1 MCWLES
7 VAGAMFV
14 IGLTGGIGTGKS
26 EVSRLLGELGAEVI
40 EADKVAHEAYE
51 PGTPGW
57 REVVDA
63 FGEGVLDADGRI
75 DRKSLGGIVFGDEEA
90 RERLNAIIHPIVRRL
105 LEERIAKLEREGA
118 RVAVIEVPL
127 LVEAIKQ
134 QSRWT
139 RMLDEI
145 WVVIAPEDQ
154 AVARVRAR
162 SGLDET
168 AIRARIGSQA
178 TERERIEFADAVI
191 DNSGS
196 LRGLR
201 REVTNLWRE
210 RAPHN

>member
-1 MCWLES
+1 
-7 VAGAMFV
+7 MFV

-26 EVSRLLGELGAEVI
+26 TVSALLKELGAEVI

-51 PGTPGW
+51 PDTPGW
-57 REVVDA
+57 HEVVEA

-75 DRKSLGGIVFGDEEA
+75 DRKALGGIVFGDEEA
-90 RERLNAIIHPIVRRL
+90 RERLNAIVHPIVRRL
-105 LEERIAKLEREGA
+105 LEERIAGLERIGA
-118 RVAVIEVPL
+118 QAVVIEVPL

-134 QSRWT
+134 QSQWT

-145 WVVIAPEDQ
+145 WVVIASEDQ

-178 TERERIEFADAVI
+178 TDRERIEHADAVI

-196 LRGLR
+196 LEGLR
-201 REVTNLWRE
+201 REVTNLWRA
-210 RAPHN
+210 RAPQN

>member
-1 MCWLES
+1 
-7 VAGAMFV
+7 MFV

-51 PGTPGW
+51 PGTSGW
-57 REVVDA
+57 REVVEA

-75 DRKSLGGIVFGDEEA
+75 DRKALGGIVFDDDQA
-90 RERLNAIIHPIVRRL
+90 RERLNGIIHPIVRRL
-105 LEERIAKLEREGA
+105 LEERIAELERQGT

-139 RMLDEI
+139 QMLDEI
-145 WVVIAPEDQ
+145 WVVTAPEEE

-178 TERERIEFADAVI
+178 TERERIEFADAII
-191 DNSGS
+191 DNGGS
-196 LRGLR
+196 LEGLR
-201 REVTNLWRE
+201 REVMNLWRE

>member
-1 MCWLES
+1 
-7 VAGAMFV
+7 MFV

-40 EADKVAHEAYE
+40 QADKVAHEAYE

-57 REVVDA
+57 REVVEA

-75 DRKSLGGIVFGDEEA
+75 DRKRLGGIVFDDEQA
-90 RERLNAIIHPIVRRL
+90 REMLNGIVHPIVRRL
-105 LEERIAKLEREGA
+105 LEERIATLEREGT

-139 RMLDEI
+139 RLLDEI

-162 SGLDET
+162 SGLDEK
-168 AIRARIGSQA
+168 AIKARIGSQA

-196 LRGLR
+196 LEELR
-201 REVTNLWRE
+201 RQVTNLWRE

>member
-1 MCWLES
+1 
-7 VAGAMFV
+7 MFV

-51 PGTPGW
+51 PATPGW
-57 REVVDA
+57 REVVEA
-63 FGEGVLDADGRI
+63 FGEGVLNADGRI
-75 DRKSLGGIVFGDEEA
+75 DRKRLGGIVFDDEQA
-90 RERLNAIIHPIVRRL
+90 RERLNGIVHPIVRRL
-105 LEERIAKLEREGA
+105 LEERISKLKREGT

-145 WVVIAPEDQ
+145 WVVTAPEND
-154 AVARVRAR
+154 VVERVRAR

-191 DNSGS
+191 DNGGS
-196 LRGLR
+196 LEGLR

>member
-1 MCWLES
+1 
-7 VAGAMFV
+7 MFV

-26 EVSRLLGELGAEVI
+26 EVSRLLGEFGAEVI
-40 EADKVAHEAYE
+40 EADRVAHEAYE

-57 REVVDA
+57 REVLEA

-75 DRKSLGGIVFGDEEA
+75 DRKRLGGIVFDDEQA
-90 RERLNAIIHPIVRRL
+90 RERLNGIIHPIVRRL
-105 LEERIAKLEREGA
+105 LEEHIAELERQGTW
-118 RVAVIEVPL
+118 VAVIEVPL

-145 WVVIAPEDQ
+145 WVVTAPKNDV
-154 AVARVRAR
+154 VARVGAR

-178 TERERIEFADAVI
+178 TEEERIEYADAVI

-196 LRGLR
+196 LEGLR

>member
-1 MCWLES
+1 
-7 VAGAMFV
+7 MFV

-40 EADKVAHEAYE
+40 QADKVAHEAYE

-57 REVVDA
+57 REVVEA

-75 DRKSLGGIVFGDEEA
+75 DRKALGGIVFDDEQA
-90 RERLNAIIHPIVRRL
+90 RERLNAIVHPIVRRL
-105 LEERIAKLEREGA
+105 LEERIATLEREGT

-139 RMLDEI
+139 RLLDEI
-145 WVVIAPEDQ
+145 WVVTAPEDQ

-162 SGLDET
+162 SGLDEK
-168 AIRARIGSQA
+168 AIMARIGSQA

-191 DNSGS
+191 DNGGS
-196 LRGLR
+196 LEELR
-201 REVTNLWRE
+201 RQVTNLWRE

>member
-1 MCWLES
+1 
-7 VAGAMFV
+7 MFV

-57 REVVDA
+57 REVVEA

-75 DRKSLGGIVFGDEEA
+75 DRKRLGGIVFDDEQA
-90 RERLNAIIHPIVRRL
+90 REKLNGIIHPIVRRL
-105 LEERIAKLEREGA
+105 LEERIAEFERQGTS
-118 RVAVIEVPL
+118 VAVIEVPL
-127 LVEAIKQ
+127 LVEAIRQ

-145 WVVIAPEDQ
+145 WVVTAPEDEV
-154 AVARVRAR
+154 VARVRAR

-168 AIRARIGSQA
+168 ATRARIGSQA
-178 TERERIEFADAVI
+178 TEDERIQYADAVI
-191 DNSGS
+191 DNGGS
-196 LRGLR
+196 LEGLR

>member
-1 MCWLES
+1 
-7 VAGAMFV
+7 MFV

-26 EVSRLLGELGAEVI
+26 EVSRLLNELGAEVI

-51 PGTPGW
+51 PGTSGW
-57 REVVDA
+57 REVVEA

-75 DRKSLGGIVFGDEEA
+75 DRKALGGIVFDDDQA
-90 RERLNAIIHPIVRRL
+90 RERLNGIIHPIVRRL
-105 LEERIAKLEREGA
+105 LEERIAELERQGT

-139 RMLDEI
+139 QMLDEI
-145 WVVIAPEDQ
+145 WVVTAPEEE

-178 TERERIEFADAVI
+178 TERERIEFADAII
-191 DNSGS
+191 D
-196 LRGLR
+196 
-201 REVTNLWRE
+201 
-210 RAPHN
+210 

>member
-1 MCWLES
+1 
-7 VAGAMFV
+7 MFV

-26 EVSRLLGELGAEVI
+26 EVSRLLGELGAEII

-51 PGTPGW
+51 PGTPGY
-57 REVVDA
+57 REVVEA

-75 DRKSLGGIVFGDEEA
+75 DRKRLGGIVFDDDHA
-90 RERLNAIIHPIVRRL
+90 RERLNGIIHPIVRRL
-105 LEERIAKLEREGA
+105 LEERIAELECQGTS
-118 RVAVIEVPL
+118 VAVIEVPL
-127 LVEAIKQ
+127 LVEAIRQ

-139 RMLDEI
+139 QTLDEI
-145 WVVIAPEDQ
+145 WVVTAPEDQ

-191 DNSGS
+191 DNGGS
-196 LRGLR
+196 LDGLR

>member
-1 MCWLES
+1 
-7 VAGAMFV
+7 MFV
-14 IGLTGGIGTGKS
+14 IGLTGGIGMGKS

-57 REVVDA
+57 REVVEA

-75 DRKSLGGIVFGDEEA
+75 DRKRLGGIVFDDEEA
-90 RERLNAIIHPIVRRL
+90 RERLNAIVHPIVRRL
-105 LEERIAKLEREGA
+105 LEERIAKLELEGTSA
-118 RVAVIEVPL
+118 VVIEVPL

-145 WVVIAPEDQ
+145 WVVTAPEND

-162 SGLDET
+162 SGLDEK

-178 TERERIEFADAVI
+178 TDRERIEFADAVI
-191 DNSGS
+191 DNGGS
-196 LRGLR
+196 LEGLR

>member
-1 MCWLES
+1 
-7 VAGAMFV
+7 MFV

-51 PGTPGW
+51 TGTPGW
-57 REVVDA
+57 REVVEA
-63 FGEGVLDADGRI
+63 FGEDVLDANGRI
-75 DRKSLGGIVFGDEEA
+75 DRKRLGGIVFNDEQA
-90 RERLNAIIHPIVRRL
+90 RERLNGIIHPIVRRL
-105 LEERIAKLEREGA
+105 LEERIARHEREGA
-118 RVAVIEVPL
+118 RAVVVEVPL

-139 RMLDEI
+139 QMLDEI
-145 WVVIAPEDQ
+145 WVVTAPEDH

-162 SGLDET
+162 SGLDEN

-178 TERERIEFADAVI
+178 TERERIEFANAVI
-191 DNSGS
+191 DNGGS
-196 LRGLR
+196 LEGLR

>member
-1 MCWLES
+1 
-7 VAGAMFV
+7 MFV

-26 EVSRLLGELGAEVI
+26 EVSRLLGELGAKII

-57 REVVDA
+57 REVVEA

-75 DRKSLGGIVFGDEEA
+75 DRKRLGGIVFDDEQA
-90 RERLNAIIHPIVRRL
+90 RERLNGIIHPIVRRL
-105 LEERIAKLEREGA
+105 LEERIAELERQGA

-139 RMLDEI
+139 QMLDEI
-145 WVVIAPEDQ
+145 WVVTAPEDQ

-162 SGLDET
+162 SGLDEK

-178 TERERIEFADAVI
+178 TERERIEYADAVI

-196 LRGLR
+196 LEGLR

>member
-1 MCWLES
+1 
-7 VAGAMFV
+7 MFV

-26 EVSRLLGELGAEVI
+26 EVSRLLDTLGAEVI
-40 EADKVAHEAYE
+40 EADRVAHDAYA

-57 REVVDA
+57 REVVEA

-75 DRKSLGGIVFGDEEA
+75 DRKRLGGIVFGDEQA
-90 RERLNAIIHPIVRRL
+90 RERLNAIVHPIVRQL
-105 LEERIAKLEREGA
+105 LEERIARLEREGA
-118 RVAVIEVPL
+118 RVVVIEVPL
-127 LVEAIKQ
+127 LIEAIKQ

-145 WVVIAPEDQ
+145 WVVTAPVEQ
-154 AVARVRAR
+154 VVARVQAR

-178 TERERIEFADAVI
+178 TERERIEHADAVI

-196 LRGLR
+196 LEGLKR
-201 REVTNLWRE
+201 KVTNLWCE
-210 RAPHN
+210 RAPQN

>member
-1 MCWLES
+1 
-7 VAGAMFV
+7 MFV

-57 REVVDA
+57 WEVVEA

-75 DRKSLGGIVFGDEEA
+75 DRKRLGGIVFDDEQT
-90 RERLNAIIHPIVRRL
+90 RERLNAIVHPIVRRL
-105 LEERIAKLEREGA
+105 LEERIATLEREGTG
-118 RVAVIEVPL
+118 VAVIEVPL

-139 RMLDEI
+139 RLLDEI
-145 WVVIAPEDQ
+145 WVVTAPEEQ
-154 AVARVRAR
+154 AVARVHAR
-162 SGLDET
+162 SGLDEK

-178 TERERIEFADAVI
+178 TERERIEYADAVI

-196 LRGLR
+196 LEGLR
-201 REVTNLWRE
+201 RQVTNLWRE